1 MVGPMRN
8 KRANFPSIADLARSD
23 SSPYSRVPE
32 LHPRPTVCTDLPELQ
47 LPLNTSQIGGSN
59 IPLLKV
65 RFYSSYLLVL
75 NKSKF

>member
-8 KRANFPSIADLARSD
+8 KRANFHSIADLARSD

-47 LPLNTSQIGGSN
+47 SPSQIGGSN

-65 RFYSSYLLVL
+65 RFYFIYLLVL
-75 NKSKF
+75 SKLFLV

>member
-8 KRANFPSIADLARSD
+8 KRANFHSIADLARSD

-32 LHPRPTVCTDLPELQ
+32 LHPRPTVCTDLSELQ
-47 LPLNTSQIGGSN
+47 SSLNTPQIGGSN

-65 RFYSSYLLVL
+65 RFYLIIC
-75 NKSKF
+75 